1 MIDTA
6 LDFISKRLNDF
17 LRVQY
22 DDKSNSVEYI
32 QLNNIAWNDQ
42 ATSPS
47 QSTVNNSFITL
58 VNIEE
63 DLISKSPDNFV
74 RTNSGVI
81 YKNPKIF
88 LNLYVLFAANLNSY
102 AESLTRLS
110 FIIQFFQIKN
120 VFTTL
125 DSPGLPAGI
134 DKLIFDLKTLSFQD
148 LNNLWGILGS
158 KYLPSV
164 VYILRLVTID
174 SVFEQGDVPLLHEI
188 IVNDNTLQQ

>member
-6 LDFISKRLNDF
+6 LDFINKRLNDF

-22 DDKSNSVEYI
+22 DDQSNTAEYI
-32 QLNNIAWNDQ
+32 QLDNIAWNDQ
-42 ATSPS
+42 SIIKQT
-47 QSTVNNSFITL
+47 TNNAFITL

-63 DLISKSPDNFV
+63 DRISKSPDNFV
-74 RTNSGVI
+74 RTNTGIV
-81 YKNPKIF
+81 YQNPTIF

-102 AESLTRLS
+102 SESLTRLS
-110 FIIQFFQIKN
+110 YIIQFFQVKN
-120 VFTTL
+120 VFTAL
-125 DSPGLPAGI
+125 DSPDFPSGI

-164 VYILRLVTID
+164 VYILRLVTI
-174 SVFEQGDVPLLHEI
+174 SSTYKQGEAPLLHEI
-188 IVNDNTLQQ
+188 VVNDKTLQQ

>member
-6 LDFISKRLNDF
+6 LDFISKRLNAF
-17 LRVQY
+17 LRVKYQ
-22 DDKSNSVEYI
+22 DQSNSTDYI

-42 ATSPS
+42 SISAPT
-47 QSTVNNSFITL
+47 TNNAFITL

-63 DLISKSPDNFV
+63 DRISKSSDNYI
-74 RTNSGVI
+74 RTNTGIV
-81 YKNPKIF
+81 YQNPTIF
-88 LNLYVLFAANLNSY
+88 LNLYVLFATNLNSY
-102 AESLTRLS
+102 EESLTRLS
-110 FIIQFFQIKN
+110 YIIQFFQFQN

-125 DSPGLPAGI
+125 DSPGLPQGI

-164 VYILRLVTID
+164 VYILRLVTISSD
-174 SVFEQGDVPLLHEI
+174 FEMGNVPLLHEI
-188 IVNDNTLQQ
+188 VVNDKTLQQ

>member
-6 LDFISKRLNDF
+6 LDFISKRLNAF
-17 LRVQY
+17 LRVKYQ
-22 DDKSNSVEYI
+22 DQSNSIDYI

-42 ATSPS
+42 SIS
-47 QSTVNNSFITL
+47 QPTTNNAFITL

-63 DLISKSPDNFV
+63 DRVSKSPDNYI
-74 RTNSGVI
+74 RTNTGIV
-81 YKNPKIF
+81 YQNPTIF

-102 AESLTRLS
+102 EESLTRLS
-110 FIIQFFQIKN
+110 YIIQFFQFQN

-125 DSPGLPAGI
+125 DSPGLPQGI

-164 VYILRLVTID
+164 VYILRLVTITSD
-174 SVFEQGDVPLLHEI
+174 FEMGNVPLLHEI
-188 IVNDNTLQQ
+188 VVNDKTLQQ

>member
-6 LDFISKRLNDF
+6 LDFISKRLNAF
-17 LRVQY
+17 LRVKYQ
-22 DDKSNSVEYI
+22 DQSNSTDYI

-42 ATSPS
+42 SIS
-47 QSTVNNSFITL
+47 QPTTNNAFITL

-63 DLISKSPDNFV
+63 DRISKSPDNYI
-74 RTNSGVI
+74 RTNTGIV
-81 YKNPKIF
+81 YQKPTIF
-88 LNLYVLFAANLNSY
+88 LNLYVLFATNLNSY
-102 AESLTRLS
+102 EESLTRLS
-110 FIIQFFQIKN
+110 YIIQFFQFQN

-125 DSPGLPAGI
+125 DSPGLPQGI

-164 VYILRLVTID
+164 VYILRLVTISSD
-174 SVFEQGDVPLLHEI
+174 FEMGNVPLLHEI
-188 IVNDNTLQQ
+188 VVNDKTLQQ

>member
-6 LDFISKRLNDF
+6 LDFISKRLNAF
-17 LRVQY
+17 LRVKYQ
-22 DDKSNSVEYI
+22 DQSNSTDYI

-42 ATSPS
+42 SISAPT
-47 QSTVNNSFITL
+47 TNNAFITL

-63 DLISKSPDNFV
+63 DRISKSPDNYI
-74 RTNSGVI
+74 RTNTGIV
-81 YKNPKIF
+81 YQNPTIF
-88 LNLYVLFAANLNSY
+88 LNLYVLFATNLNSY
-102 AESLTRLS
+102 EESLTRLS
-110 FIIQFFQIKN
+110 YIIQFFQFQN

-125 DSPGLPAGI
+125 DSPGLPQGI

-164 VYILRLVTID
+164 VYILRLVTISSD
-174 SVFEQGDVPLLHEI
+174 FEMGNVPLLHEI
-188 IVNDNTLQQ
+188 VVNDKTLQQ

>member
-6 LDFISKRLNDF
+6 LDFISKRLNAF
-17 LRVQY
+17 LRVKYQ
-22 DDKSNSVEYI
+22 DQSNSIDYI

-42 ATSPS
+42 SIS
-47 QSTVNNSFITL
+47 QPTTNNAFITL

-63 DLISKSPDNFV
+63 DRVSKSPDNYV
-74 RTNSGVI
+74 RTNTGIV
-81 YKNPKIF
+81 YQNPTIF

-102 AESLTRLS
+102 EESLTRLS
-110 FIIQFFQIKN
+110 YIIQFFQFQN

-125 DSPGLPAGI
+125 DSPGLPQGI

-164 VYILRLVTID
+164 VYILRLVTITSD
-174 SVFEQGDVPLLHEI
+174 FEMGNVPLLHEI
-188 IVNDNTLQQ
+188 VVNDKTLQQ